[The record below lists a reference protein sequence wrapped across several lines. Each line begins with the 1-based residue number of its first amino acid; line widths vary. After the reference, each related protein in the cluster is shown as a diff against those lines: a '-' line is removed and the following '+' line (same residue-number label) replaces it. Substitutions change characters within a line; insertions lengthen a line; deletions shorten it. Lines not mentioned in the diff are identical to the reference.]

1 MTSEKNY
8 SGWYFL
14 ATVIVA
20 YFVIFIV
27 NQEKGFEA
35 TKIFI
40 NIIIKV
46 LPIFILIII
55 LITLTNYFIKP
66 KTLVKYLGK
75 KSGWKGWLIAISG
88 GILSTGPIYMWYPL
102 LNDLQKQG
110 MRPSLIAVFLYN
122 RAVKI
127 PLMPLIIIYF
137 GWIYMI
143 VLLVVMIVVSIAQGW
158 ITEKLM
164 EIKILNG

>member
-1 MTSEKNY
+1 
-8 SGWYFL
+8 
-14 ATVIVA
+14 
-20 YFVIFIV
+20 
-27 NQEKGFEA
+27 
-35 TKIFI
+35 
-40 NIIIKV
+40 
-46 LPIFILIII
+46 
-55 LITLTNYFIKP
+55 
-66 KTLVKYLGK
+66 
-75 KSGWKGWLIAISG
+75 LIAISG